1 MEQTEQQYVTIKEFA
16 TLANVTTQAVYK
28 RLNQTDSALN
38 KYIQYNGKMKL
49 ISKEALELF
58 ADAPVNQQ
66 NQSADGSD
74 GVYEDLSIQA
84 QTNLFSSYFD
94 ATLKVL
100 SDQITSKDQQIK
112 ELMESNSSQNQKMQE
127 QLVAKDEQLSAK
139 VRQLQEQLSAKD
151 KQIAELQRLIDQ
163 QQQLHRAEQE
173 QFRLIT
179 AGANE
184 KKGFFKR
191 LFHKK
196 DNETSV

>member
-1 MEQTEQQYVTIKEFA
+1 MDQTEQQYVTIKEFA
-16 TLANVTTQAVYK
+16 TLANVTTQAIYK
-28 RLNQTDSALN
+28 RLNQPDNALH
-38 KYIQYNGKMKL
+38 KYVQYNGKMKL
-49 ISKEALELF
+49 ISKDALELF
-58 ADAPVNQQ
+58 ADIPAV
-66 NQSADGSD
+66 QSSDGAD
-74 GVYEDLSIQA
+74 GVYEELSVQA

-100 SDQITSKDQQIK
+100 SDQINSKDIQIK
-112 ELMESNSSQNQKMQE
+112 ELMECNNNQHEKMLE
-127 QLVAKDEQLSAK
+127 QLTAKD
-139 VRQLQEQLSAKD
+139 R
-151 KQIAELQRLIDQ
+151 QIAELQRLIDQ

-196 DNETSV
+196 EAETES

>member
-28 RLNQTDSALN
+28 RLNQTDSSLN
-38 KYIQYNGKMKL
+38 KFVKYNGKMKL
-49 ISKEALELF
+49 ISKDALELF

-66 NQSADGSD
+66 GEGDGI
-74 GVYEDLSIQA
+74 YEDISLQA
-84 QTNLFSSYFD
+84 QTTLFSSYFD

-100 SDQITSKDQQIK
+100 SEQISSKDQQIK
-112 ELMESNSSQNQKMQE
+112 QLMDCNTDQHLKMQQ
-127 QLVAKDEQLSAK
+127 QLEMKDK
-139 VRQLQEQLSAKD
+139 QLQEQLSAKD
-151 KQIAELQRLIDQ
+151 RQIADLQKLLDQ

-173 QFRLIT
+173 QFRLIAADT
-179 AGANE
+179 TKEE

-196 DNETSV
+196 DVEASEA

>member
-28 RLNQTDSALN
+28 RLNQTDSSLN
-38 KYIQYNGKMKL
+38 KFVKYNGKMKL
-49 ISKEALELF
+49 ISKDALELF

-66 NQSADGSD
+66 GEGDGI
-74 GVYEDLSIQA
+74 YEDISLQA
-84 QTNLFSSYFD
+84 QTTLFSSYFD

-100 SDQITSKDQQIK
+100 SEQISSKDQQIK
-112 ELMESNSSQNQKMQE
+112 QLMDCNTDQHLKM
-127 QLVAKDEQLSAK
+127 
-139 VRQLQEQLSAKD
+139 
-151 KQIAELQRLIDQ
+151 

-173 QFRLIT
+173 QFRLIAADT
-179 AGANE
+179 TKEE

-196 DNETSV
+196 DVETSEA

>member
-1 MEQTEQQYVTIKEFA
+1 LTTKIIRQEGIKMEQTEQQYVTIKEFA
-16 TLANVTTQAVYK
+16 TLANVTTQAIYK

-38 KYIQYNGKMKL
+38 KYVQYNGKMKL

-58 ADAPVNQQ
+58 ADTASV
-66 NQSADGSD
+66 QSSDGAD
-74 GVYEDLSIQA
+74 GVYEELSVQA
-84 QTNLFSSYFD
+84 QANLFSSYFD

-100 SDQITSKDQQIK
+100 SDQINSKDNQIK
-112 ELMESNSSQNQKMQE
+112 ELMECNSNQHEKMLE
-127 QLVAKDEQLSAK
+127 QLT
-139 VRQLQEQLSAKD
+139 AKD

-196 DNETSV
+196 ETETEA

>member
-38 KYIQYNGKMKL
+38 KYVQYNGKMKL

-58 ADAPVNQQ
+58 VDSQPLTQ
-66 NQSADGSD
+66 NDVSESAYDEVS
-74 GVYEDLSIQA
+74 L
-84 QTNLFSSYFD
+84 QTQNNLFSAYFD

-100 SDQITSKDQQIK
+100 SDQINSKDAQIK
-112 ELMESNSSQNQKMQE
+112 ELMNCNMDQNQKMQE
-127 QLVAKDEQLSAK
+127 QLM
-139 VRQLQEQLSAKD
+139 AKD
-151 KQIAELQRLIDQ
+151 KQITELQRLIDQ

-179 AGANE
+179 TATDEKNE

-196 DNETSV
+196 EEVSV

>member
-1 MEQTEQQYVTIKEFA
+1 MEQTEPQYVTIKEFA

-28 RLNQTDSALN
+28 RLNQTDSTLN
-38 KYIQYNGKMKL
+38 KYVQYNGKMKL

-58 ADAPVNQQ
+58 ADAQVNQNGQ
-66 NQSADGSD
+66 AADGAD
-74 GVYEDLSIQA
+74 GVYEDLSLQA

-100 SDQITSKDQQIK
+100 SDQITSKDMQIK
-112 ELMESNSSQNQKMQE
+112 ELMDSNNDQHQKLQ
-127 QLVAKDEQLSAK
+127 EQLSAK
-139 VRQLQEQLSAKD
+139 DRQMQEQLSAKD

-179 AGANE
+179 AASANE

-196 DNETSV
+196 DSETEV

>member
-28 RLNQTDSALN
+28 RLNQTDSSLN
-38 KYIQYNGKMKL
+38 KFVKYNGKMKL

-66 NQSADGSD
+66 AEGD
-74 GVYEDLSIQA
+74 GVYEDLSLQA

-100 SDQITSKDQQIK
+100 SEQINSKDQQIK
-112 ELMESNSSQNQKMQE
+112 QLMDTNTDQHLKMQQ
-127 QLVAKDEQLSAK
+127 QLEMKDK
-139 VRQLQEQLSAKD
+139 QLQEQLSAKD
-151 KQIAELQRLIDQ
+151 RQIADLQKLLDQ
-163 QQQLHRAEQE
+163 QQRLHRAEQE
-173 QFRLIT
+173 QFRLIAADT
-179 AGANE
+179 TKDKE
-184 KKGFFKR
+184 MKKGFFKR

-196 DNETSV
+196 EEETTEA

>member
-28 RLNQTDSALN
+28 RLNQTDSTLN
-38 KYIQYNGKMKL
+38 KYVQYNGKMKL

-58 ADAPVNQQ
+58 ADAQANQNGQ
-66 NQSADGSD
+66 TPDGD
-74 GVYEDLSIQA
+74 GIYEDISIQA
-84 QTNLFSSYFD
+84 QTTLFSSYFD

-100 SDQITSKDQQIK
+100 SDQINSKDMQIK
-112 ELMESNSSQNQKMQE
+112 ELMDSNNDQHQKMQE
-127 QLVAKDEQLSAK
+127 QLSAKDKQM
-139 VRQLQEQLSAKD
+139 QEQLSAKD

-196 DNETSV
+196 EIETES

>member
-28 RLNQTDSALN
+28 RLNQTDSSLN
-38 KYIQYNGKMKL
+38 KFVKYNGKMKL
-49 ISKEALELF
+49 ISKDALELF

-66 NQSADGSD
+66 GEGDGI
-74 GVYEDLSIQA
+74 YEDISLQA
-84 QTNLFSSYFD
+84 QTTLFSSYFD

-100 SDQITSKDQQIK
+100 SEQISSKDQQIK
-112 ELMESNSSQNQKMQE
+112 QLMDCNTDQHLKMQQ
-127 QLVAKDEQLSAK
+127 QLEMKDK
-139 VRQLQEQLSAKD
+139 QLQEQLSAKD
-151 KQIAELQRLIDQ
+151 RQIADLQKLLDQ

-173 QFRLIT
+173 QFRLIAADT
-179 AGANE
+179 TKEE

-196 DNETSV
+196 DVETSEA

>member
-139 VRQLQEQLSAKD
+139 DRQLQEQLSAKD

-191 LFHKK
+191 IFG
-196 DNETSV
+196 

>member
-28 RLNQTDSALN
+28 RLNQTDSSLN
-38 KYIQYNGKMKL
+38 KFVKYNGKMKL
-49 ISKEALELF
+49 ISKDALELF

-66 NQSADGSD
+66 GEGDGI
-74 GVYEDLSIQA
+74 YEDLSLQA

-100 SDQITSKDQQIK
+100 SEQINSKDQQIK
-112 ELMESNSSQNQKMQE
+112 QLMDTNTDQHLKMQQ
-127 QLVAKDEQLSAK
+127 QLEMKDK
-139 VRQLQEQLSAKD
+139 QLQEQLSAKD
-151 KQIAELQRLIDQ
+151 RQIADLQKLLDQ

-173 QFRLIT
+173 QFRLIAT
-179 AGANE
+179 DANKEE

-196 DNETSV
+196 DVEASEA

>member
-28 RLNQTDSALN
+28 RLNQTDSSLN
-38 KYIQYNGKMKL
+38 KFVKYNGKMKL
-49 ISKEALELF
+49 ISKDALELF

-66 NQSADGSD
+66 GEGDGI
-74 GVYEDLSIQA
+74 YEDISLQA
-84 QTNLFSSYFD
+84 QTTLFSSYFD

-100 SDQITSKDQQIK
+100 SEQISSKDRQIK
-112 ELMESNSSQNQKMQE
+112 QLMDCNTDQHLKMQQ
-127 QLVAKDEQLSAK
+127 QLEMKDK
-139 VRQLQEQLSAKD
+139 QLQEQLSAKD
-151 KQIAELQRLIDQ
+151 RQIADLQKLLDQ

-173 QFRLIT
+173 QFRLIAADT
-179 AGANE
+179 TKEE

-196 DNETSV
+196 DVETSEA

>member
-1 MEQTEQQYVTIKEFA
+1 MEQAEQQYVTIKEFA

-28 RLNQTDSALN
+28 RLNQADSALN
-38 KYIQYNGKMKL
+38 KYVQYNGKMKL

-58 ADAPVNQQ
+58 ADAPVNQPV
-66 NQSADGSD
+66 NETPEGN
-74 GVYEDLSIQA
+74 GVYEDLSLQA
-84 QTNLFSSYFD
+84 QTSLFSSYFD

-100 SDQITSKDQQIK
+100 SDQINSKDQQIK
-112 ELMESNSSQNQKMQE
+112 ELMDTNNNQHDKMQE
-127 QLVAKDEQLSAK
+127 QLN
-139 VRQLQEQLSAKD
+139 AKD

-173 QFRLIT
+173 QHRVEQEQFKLIT
-179 AGANE
+179 ASVNE

-196 DNETSV
+196 DETETDL

>member
-28 RLNQTDSALN
+28 RLNQTDSSLN
-38 KYIQYNGKMKL
+38 KFVKYNGKMKL
-49 ISKEALELF
+49 ISKDALELF

-66 NQSADGSD
+66 GEGDGI
-74 GVYEDLSIQA
+74 YEDISLQA
-84 QTNLFSSYFD
+84 QTTLFSFYFD

-100 SDQITSKDQQIK
+100 SEQISSKDQQIK
-112 ELMESNSSQNQKMQE
+112 QLMDCNTDQHLKMQQ
-127 QLVAKDEQLSAK
+127 QLEMKDK
-139 VRQLQEQLSAKD
+139 QLQEQLSAKD
-151 KQIAELQRLIDQ
+151 RQIADLQKLLDQ

-173 QFRLIT
+173 QFRLIAADT
-179 AGANE
+179 TKEE

-196 DNETSV
+196 DVETSEA